1 MECVPQPDFG
11 QRHTQ
16 PAGDPWPDL
25 ADATPGVSSRP
36 PCDNLG
42 ADVAFIGTPFN
53 QDTVGRPGARS
64 QNLSTISEIG

>member
-25 ADATPGVSSRP
+25 RMQP
-36 PCDNLG
+36 
-42 ADVAFIGTPFN
+42 
-53 QDTVGRPGARS
+53 RS
-64 QNLSTISEIG
+64 FFKAPV